1 MASLLKNLKKQVTC
15 PICLDTYTKPKT
27 IACLHTFCCACL
39 EKHALASQRQGK
51 FLCPECQT
59 ELGIPEG
66 AEGNPFDNLP
76 TSFFHNSLLNLLAV
90 RESGDGSQISCGIC
104 TKKRTKLSYCFDCE
118 KLLCHECVNAHEAF
132 QAATAAFEGH
142 KVTQVE
148 QFQAQDYEALLKRQS
163 FCSQQFHQRE
173 VTRFFCLE
181 CQTCVCQ
188 VCIVTGHKNHIID
201 PLEKVADAEKANIM
215 SGVEL
220 MKEKKNVYTVLMREV
235 EKATSELKDK
245 ITRAIDKVS
254 QAANEMIAKIQECK
268 QEAITALQNKR
279 DSKTEKLNL
288 FNKQIQS
295 LIKQIDQA
303 VEFANNL
310 VESNASSDIIQ
321 SKKNL
326 VQRFED
332 LSKTPVPVLPV
343 SSFVKFVS
351 TVAPKSLNLGF
362 VATSEIDVHSSTVQK
377 ITENLQAGV
386 EAIFLVCPKISKGEL
401 SSETEVDFHVEALVK
416 PAEQEGSLTISGK
429 EDRNFQV
436 KFIPNVPG
444 MYNIRVKINGD
455 QLAKSP
461 LTVQV
466 AKRQLDIADELDLS
480 GEIPQKPYG
489 IAVNNKGLIAVADN
503 KRNCVLIF
511 DKEGTFVRKL
521 GCYGESP
528 GEFDSVA
535 GVAFLNNDEILVADE
550 LNHRIQQFN
559 VQTGNFVKSF
569 GKKGTGKG
577 EFQDPVSVCMD
588 DKGRV
593 VVTEYYNNRI
603 QVLTKDGKSV
613 FKFGD
618 SGSEK
623 LYKPTGCV
631 YHKNMF
637 IVSDSWNHCLKV
649 FDSSGKFLYKIGEK
663 GDADGQFSYPWG
675 LCVEKYGNRQNLLVC
690 DRRNGRIQQ
699 FTVEGCFTG
708 KTVTVL
714 QKPTDIATT
723 PDGRILVSAAVLK
736 RLT

>member
-15 PICLDTYTKPKT
+15 PTCLDTYTKPKT

-104 TKKRTKLSYCFDCE
+104 TKKRTKISYCFCCFDCE

-188 VCIVTGHKNHIID
+188 VCIVTGHKNHVID

-321 SKKNL
+321 SKKN
-326 VQRFED
+326 
-332 LSKTPVPVLPV
+332 
-343 SSFVKFVS
+343 
-351 TVAPKSLNLGF
+351 
-362 VATSEIDVHSSTVQK
+362 
-377 ITENLQAGV
+377 
-386 EAIFLVCPKISKGEL
+386 
-401 SSETEVDFHVEALVK
+401 
-416 PAEQEGSLTISGK
+416 
-429 EDRNFQV
+429 
-436 KFIPNVPG
+436 
-444 MYNIRVKINGD
+444 
-455 QLAKSP
+455 
-461 LTVQV
+461 
-466 AKRQLDIADELDLS
+466 
-480 GEIPQKPYG
+480 
-489 IAVNNKGLIAVADN
+489 
-503 KRNCVLIF
+503 
-511 DKEGTFVRKL
+511 
-521 GCYGESP
+521 
-528 GEFDSVA
+528 
-535 GVAFLNNDEILVADE
+535 
-550 LNHRIQQFN
+550 
-559 VQTGNFVKSF
+559 
-569 GKKGTGKG
+569 
-577 EFQDPVSVCMD
+577 
-588 DKGRV
+588 
-593 VVTEYYNNRI
+593 
-603 QVLTKDGKSV
+603 
-613 FKFGD
+613 
-618 SGSEK
+618 
-623 LYKPTGCV
+623 
-631 YHKNMF
+631 
-637 IVSDSWNHCLKV
+637 
-649 FDSSGKFLYKIGEK
+649 
-663 GDADGQFSYPWG
+663 
-675 LCVEKYGNRQNLLVC
+675 
-690 DRRNGRIQQ
+690 
-699 FTVEGCFTG
+699 
-708 KTVTVL
+708 
-714 QKPTDIATT
+714 
-723 PDGRILVSAAVLK
+723 
-736 RLT
+736 